1 MEDKVLQIK
10 QSRVLAA
17 AEKCPDWKAGL
28 KEMFPDAFEN
38 EPIGLRCGGR
48 ILTNQGRL
56 LAFVWEKEIC
66 LDSRFDWKIT
76 EETGSG
82 CAKLIPTRKS

>member
-1 MEDKVLQIK
+1 MKHELPSKTQILKAAGRCEDVENVMRDL
-10 QSRVLAA
+10 
-17 AEKCPDWKAGL
+17 
-28 KEMFPDAFEN
+28 FPWAFED
-38 EPIGLRCGGR
+38 EPIGLRCGGE

-82 CAKLIPTRKS
+82 CARLVPTRKS